1 MQQIDCNPQFGLRE
15 LSAPV
20 RKIYFFSSFAIWRE
34 SRDTFRCAELRCTM
48 PFCAARINAGSA
60 SAIAAVAR
68 PRSPAAIAS
77 STLRIAERMRERR
90 DLLMTVRR
98 AAWRA
103 AFFAD
108 FVLAMRVDTRD
119 GDRESG
125 AYRVLP
131 RYRQRREGERA
142 IKGRPP
148 ASSDAVARAVS
159 YPAIAVARSAAG
171 YPNKGGATRAQ
182 CESPWICASSAFIPG
197 TRGLPSNNLRIDT
210 ASERAALSSE
220 R

>member
-1 MQQIDCNPQFGLRE
+1 MQQIDCNPQFGSGNCSRRCE
-15 LSAPV
+15 
-20 RKIYFFSSFAIWRE
+20 KNFYFFPSFAIWCE

-48 PFCAARINAGSA
+48 PFCAARIRAGSA
-60 SAIAAVAR
+60 SAKAEVAR
-68 PRSPAAIAS
+68 LWSPAAIAS

-90 DLLMTVRR
+90 DLLTTVRR

-125 AYRVLP
+125 AYRVLT
-131 RYRQRREGERA
+131 RYRQRREWERS

-148 ASSDAVARAVS
+148 ASSDAFGAYRVISGNCGRAVGGRIS
-159 YPAIAVARSAAG
+159 EQGRCDACPMRVAVDMREQRLYSR
-171 YPNKGGATRAQ
+171 Y
-182 CESPWICASSAFIPG
+182 E
-197 TRGLPSNNLRIDT
+197 GL
-210 ASERAALSSE
+210 AVE
-220 R
+220 